1 MSRPTTAS
9 LPARPWRLALPLL
22 AAAFALSLWT
32 LATRL
37 PPQQWRAL
45 LAADAGG
52 DMKILVLQQSL
63 LPRMVVSLLCGAALG
78 LAGAIFQQVL
88 RNPLA
93 SPMTLGVAA
102 GAKLALGLATVLGA
116 PLLSTLGRDGVA
128 FLGGAAAMA
137 VTVALAWRQSLSP
150 LALVLGGLVLSLYCG
165 ALSALLLLFKEHYL
179 QGLFLWGNG
188 SLAQQGWDVAYAL
201 GWRTVLLGALAALLV
216 RPLDLLALNDEAVRS
231 LGLSLH
237 LARLAALTVAVA
249 LSTVVVS
256 LVGVIGFIGLVAPA
270 IARLGGARRLGDQ
283 MFWAPLI
290 GAGLLWLTDQ
300 LVLQIG
306 GPDGSALPTGAVT
319 ALFGAPVLLWLLPR
333 LHAGAPVQ
341 ADAPRSE
348 PRNRHPALVLGLLA
362 AGALVMIAVALT
374 LGRSPL
380 GGWSFAW
387 GEAFSAL
394 SPWRVPRTVAA
405 LLAGLMLGVAGV
417 LLQRLLRNPMASPEV
432 LGISSGAALGLI
444 LALFLLPAVSRH
456 QQLIAATAGAA
467 AILAVMLVLGRR
479 SGFTPERT
487 LLAGIALGALIDALI
502 GALLASGD
510 PRAMLLMSWMTG
522 STYSV
527 DETQMA
533 WTAAVA
539 FLLLAPAPFLLR
551 WLDLL
556 PLGEA
561 TATALGVRLPPA
573 RLLLLLLAAALT
585 AAATLIVGPLTFIGL
600 MTPHFA
606 RLLGLP
612 RAGPQLVAAALAG
625 ALVMVAADWLG
636 RVVAFPWQMPAGLIA
651 TLIGGPVL
659 LLLLARKRS

>member
-1 MSRPTTAS
+1 MRPLTGEAIPAS
-9 LPARPWRLALPLL
+9 PWRLALPLL

-32 LATRL
+32 LAARL
-37 PPQQWRAL
+37 PPQQWPTL
-45 LAADAGG
+45 LTAGAHG
-52 DMKILVLQQSL
+52 DMNILVLQQSL

-78 LAGAIFQQVL
+78 LAGTVFQQVL

-128 FLGGAAAMA
+128 FIGGAAAMA
-137 VTVALAWRQSLSP
+137 ATVALAWRRGLAP
-150 LALVLGGLVLSLYCG
+150 LALVLGGLVLGLYCG

-188 SLAQQGWDVAYAL
+188 SLIQQGWDVALAL
-201 GWRTVLLGALAALLV
+201 GWRIALLGLLAILLI
-216 RPLDLLALNDEAVRS
+216 RPLTLLALDDEGVRS

-237 LARLAALTVAVA
+237 LARLAALAVAVA

-270 IARLGGARRLGDQ
+270 VARLGGARRLGEQ
-283 MFWAPLI
+283 MLWAPLI

-306 GPDGSALPTGAVT
+306 GQGGSPLPTGAVT

-333 LHAGAPVQ
+333 LRATASPP
-341 ADAPRSE
+341 ADSPRGELRS
-348 PRNRHPALVLGLLA
+348 NHPGLILVLLALGLA
-362 AGALVMIAVALT
+362 ATVAISLT
-374 LGRSPL
+374 FGRSAT

-387 GEAFSAL
+387 GEVFTAL
-394 SPWRVPRTVAA
+394 SPWRLPRTVAA
-405 LLAGLMLGVAGV
+405 LAAGVMLGLAGVI
-417 LLQRLLRNPMASPEV
+417 LQRLLRNPMASPEV
-432 LGISSGAALGLI
+432 LGISAGAAFGLI
-444 LALFLLPAVSRH
+444 VALFLLPAVSRH
-456 QQLIAATAGAA
+456 QQLVAATAGSA
-467 AILAVMLVLGRR
+467 AILVVMLALGRR

-487 LLAGIALGALIDALI
+487 LLAGIAI
-502 GALLASGD
+502 GALLDALVGALLAGGD

-522 STYSV
+522 STYGV

-533 WTAAVA
+533 WAAGVA
-539 FLLLAPAPFLLR
+539 IVLVAPVPMLLR
-551 WLDLL
+551 WLDLMI
-556 PLGEA
+556 LGDA
-561 TATALGVRLPPA
+561 TTQALGVRLSLA
-573 RLLLLLLAAALT
+573 RLLLLLLAATLT
-585 AAATLIVGPLTFIGL
+585 AAATLIVGPLTFVGL

-606 RLLGLP
+606 RLLGLR
-612 RAGPQLVAAALAG
+612 RAMPQLAAAALSG

-636 RVVAFPWQMPAGLIA
+636 RVIAFPWQMPAGLIA

-659 LLLLARKRS
+659 IILLARK

>member
-1 MSRPTTAS
+1 MS
-9 LPARPWRLALPLL
+9 LPMTSPLPMRPWRLALPLL

-37 PPQQWRAL
+37 PPHQWHAL
-45 LAADAGG
+45 LATGAGG

-128 FLGGAAAMA
+128 FAGGTAAMA
-137 VTVALAWRQSLSP
+137 LTIALAWRRGLSP

-188 SLAQQGWDVAYAL
+188 SLAQQGWDVARGL
-201 GWRTVLLGALAALLV
+201 GWRVVVLGAFAALLV
-216 RPLDLLALNDEAVRS
+216 RPLTLLTLNDEAVRS

-237 LARLAALTVAVA
+237 LARLAALTVAVG
-249 LSTVVVS
+249 LSTAVVS

-270 IARLGGARRLGDQ
+270 IARLGGARRLEDQ
-283 MFWAPLI
+283 MLWAPLI
-290 GAGLLWLTDQ
+290 GAALLWLTDQ
-300 LVLQIG
+300 LVLQLG
-306 GPDGSALPTGAVT
+306 GPNGSSLPTGAVT

-333 LHAGAPVQ
+333 LR
-341 ADAPRSE
+341 ADSAVPAEAPRGE
-348 PRNRHPALVLGLLA
+348 RRNRHPTLMLGLL
-362 AGALVMIAVALT
+362 GVGLLVMIAIALT
-374 LGRSPL
+374 FGRSP

-387 GEAFSAL
+387 GEAFTAL
-394 SPWRVPRTVAA
+394 SPWRTPRTVAA
-405 LLAGLMLGVAGV
+405 LTAGLMLGVAGV

-456 QQLIAATAGAA
+456 QQLAAATAGAA
-467 AILAVMLVLGRR
+467 AILTVMVVLGRR

-522 STYSV
+522 STYGV

-533 WTAAVA
+533 WSAVAAV
-539 FLLLAPAPFLLR
+539 LLLAPTPALLR

-556 PLGEA
+556 PLGDA
-561 TATALGVRLPPA
+561 TATALGLRLPPV

-585 AAATLIVGPLTFIGL
+585 AAATLVVGPLTFIGL

-606 RLLGLP
+606 RLLGLQ
-612 RAGPQLVAAALAG
+612 RAGPQLAAAALSG

-636 RVVAFPWQMPAGLIA
+636 RVVTFPWQLPAGLIA

-659 LLLLARKRS
+659 LLLLARKSS